1 LVWTFYDR
9 SDYPIGAIPEGQVN
23 CKKIDCTKS
32 KPIFNFLKKEN
43 FVRGID
49 LKIDDIW
56 VLDLFM
62 TGHCGKRF
70 DYNQAFD
77 SGTGYA
83 GSRQSENI

>member
-1 LVWTFYDR
+1 MVWTFYDR

-49 LKIDDIW
+49 LKIDDNW
-56 VLDLFM
+56 GLDLFM
-62 TGHCGKRF
+62 TGHK
-70 DYNQAFD
+70 
-77 SGTGYA
+77 GYA
-83 GSRQSENI
+83 HP

>member
-1 LVWTFYDR
+1 VWTFYDR

-62 TGHCGKRF
+62 TG
-70 DYNQAFD
+70 
-77 SGTGYA
+77 YA